1 MAEEPIPPD
10 LEPLRGGTFAFSPPI
25 LNVEHN
31 EWRFQKATWS
41 ELLVLNVKSGL
52 EVWIP
57 KRLLGRISGAR
68 EPVMTLGLA
77 KELEYKA
84 GNVWPRE
91 RRLPAAPGSAVE
103 KTVASAPAPH
113 SPDAAPRRATTT
125 EARIGR
131 LIAMILG
138 SVLLV
143 CLVIA
148 GVYRLGAIR
157 PVKFTASDQDFLSL
171 SRADDYFSVIRKLGP
186 PTADRWRPRSG
197 VLQYR
202 VLFYPQRGYSVVL
215 LGTDKNDARYIGALD
230 RNWQPVHFVDLAGG
244 GDTGSMLRALPKF

>member
-1 MAEEPIPPD
+1 MAEEPVPPD
-10 LEPLRGGTFAFSPPI
+10 LEHLRGGTFAFSPPI

-41 ELLVLNVKSGL
+41 ELLVLNAKSDL

-57 KRLLGRISGAR
+57 KRLLGGISKIG
-68 EPVMTLGLA
+68 EPVINVGLT

-91 RRLPAAPGSAVE
+91 RHLSAAPSSAVE
-103 KTVASAPAPH
+103 KTVASSPAPRAAG
-113 SPDAAPRRATTT
+113 AAPKRATTT

-143 CLVIA
+143 CLVIL
-148 GVYRLGAIR
+148 GVYRLGAMR

-171 SRADDYFSVIRKLGP
+171 SRADDYFSVLRKLGP
-186 PTADRWRPRSG
+186 AAADRWRPRSG

-202 VLFYPQRGYSVVL
+202 VLFYPRRGYSVVL

-230 RNWQPVHFVDLAGG
+230 LNWQPVHFVDLAGG